1 MATISPKD
9 TYVKLV
15 HTELT
20 PEHQLTFAD
29 KTTQYNYFD
38 NLTGLDLT
46 DFSYQ
51 RKDNVIRYPRS
62 I

>member
-1 MATISPKD
+1 MSTLTRDS
-9 TYVKLV
+9 YVKLV
-15 HTELT
+15 RLDLT
-20 PEHQLTFAD
+20 PSNQLTFQNENMQ
-29 KTTQYNYFD
+29 KQFFD
-38 NLTGLDLT
+38 NLDGLVLE

>member
-1 MATISPKD
+1 MANITRDSI
-9 TYVKLV
+9 VKLV
-15 HTELT
+15 RFDVT
-20 PEHQLTFAD
+20 PIHQLTFQNENMQ
-29 KTTQYNYFD
+29 KQFFD
-38 NLTGLDLT
+38 NLDGLVLQ

>member
-1 MATISPKD
+1 MAINPKN

-20 PEHQLTFAD
+20 PEHQLTFSSRANQ
-29 KTTQYNYFD
+29 TTYFSG
-38 NLTGLDLT
+38 LTGLVLD

-62 I
+62 V